1 VAESSSP
8 PPNPQSTS
16 APRVGGP
23 HAETL
28 QANEQRVETDVPTAA
43 LPALGA
49 APLSLVGKTFG
60 DFELLAEIGR
70 GGMGVVFKARQI
82 SLERTVALKM
92 LIGEHLLDAAR
103 LARFVTEARTIAGLD
118 HPNIVH
124 VYQIGQ
130 CEFGHFFAMEYLD
143 GQTLEAV
150 VKAKHPVP
158 LNWAATI
165 MTKVGEAIQHAHS
178 KGVIHRDL
186 KPANIIIDRR
196 RPVVMDFGIA
206 KYLGKTSALTLQGAI
221 MGTPAFMAPEQA
233 GEDLV
238 PVGPHS
244 DIYSLGAILYM
255 MVTGVPPYDGPTPLS
270 TILKVL
276 EPTPPAPLRDLR
288 PDAPAELERII
299 MKCLAKR
306 PADRFPNAGV
316 LVEELCRF
324 RATWKTTRKVPAA
337 SPQLLRVVL
346 KVEATG
352 KNVRLRKPITLV
364 GRAPECTLLVRASD
378 VSKHHCQI
386 IIDTDKVVVEDLQSA
401 NGTYVNGKQV
411 KKAQLHDGDELRIAD
426 HAFGVR
432 IGEEE
437 S

>member
-1 VAESSSP
+1 VAESS
-8 PPNPQSTS
+8 PPNPRNTP
-16 APRVGGP
+16 AARVTGP

-28 QANEQRVETDVPTAA
+28 AASERPVETDVPTAA
-43 LPALGA
+43 LPALSA
-49 APLSLVGKTFG
+49 ALPTLVGKTFG
-60 DFELLAEIGR
+60 DFQLLAEIGR

-92 LIGEHLLDAAR
+92 LLGEHLLDAAR

-130 CEFGHFFAMEYLD
+130 CEFGHFFAMEFLN
-143 GQTLEAV
+143 GRTLEAV
-150 VKAKHPVP
+150 VREKHPVP
-158 LNWAATI
+158 LAWAAGVMI
-165 MTKVGEAIQHAHS
+165 AVGEAIQHAHG

-186 KPANIIIDRR
+186 KPANIMIDGR

-206 KYLGKTSALTLQGAI
+206 KYLGKASSLTLQGAI
-221 MGTPAFMAPEQA
+221 VGTPAFMAPEQA

-244 DIYSLGAILYM
+244 DIYSLGAILYL

-288 PDAPAELERII
+288 PDVPAELERII

-306 PADRFPNAGV
+306 PADRFPSAGA
-316 LVEELCRF
+316 LVDELRRF
-324 RATWKTTRKVPAA
+324 RTVEKTTRKAPAA
-337 SPQLLRVVL
+337 SPSLLHVVL
-346 KVEATG
+346 KVETTG

-386 IIDTDKVVVEDLQSA
+386 LLDTDKVVVEDLQSA

-411 KKAQLHDGDELRIAD
+411 KKARLRDGDELRIAD

-432 IGEEE
+432 IVEGEG
-437 S
+437 

>member
-1 VAESSSP
+1 VAESSP
-8 PPNPQSTS
+8 LPNPRNAS
-16 APRVGGP
+16 APRAGGP
-23 HAETL
+23 HADTL
-28 QANEQRVETDVPTAA
+28 AANEQRVETDVPTAA
-43 LPALGA
+43 LPALVA

-92 LIGEHLLDAAR
+92 LIGEHLLDPAR
-103 LARFVTEARTIAGLD
+103 LARFVSEARTIAGLD
-118 HPNIVH
+118 HPHIVH

-130 CEFGHFFAMEYLD
+130 CEFGHFFAMEFVK
-143 GQTLEAV
+143 GRTLEAV
-150 VKAKHPVP
+150 VREKHPVP
-158 LNWAATI
+158 LAWAASI

-186 KPANIIIDRR
+186 KPANIIIDGR

-206 KYLGKTSALTLQGAI
+206 KYLGKSSSLTQQGTI
-221 MGTPAFMAPEQA
+221 VGTPAFMAPEQA

-255 MVTGVPPYDGPTPLS
+255 IVTGIPPYDGPTPLS

-288 PDAPAELERII
+288 PDVPDELERII

-306 PADRFPNAGV
+306 PADRFPSAGD
-316 LVEELCRF
+316 LVEELRRF
-324 RATWKTTRKVPAA
+324 GAAKTTKRISAP
-337 SPQLLRVVL
+337 SSRLLRVVL
-346 KVEATG
+346 TVEATG
-352 KNVRLRKPITLV
+352 KKVRLHKPITLV

-386 IIDTDKVVVEDLQSA
+386 LIDTDKVVVEDLQSA

-411 KKAQLHDGDELRIAD
+411 KKARLHDGDELRIAD

-432 IGEEE
+432 IEEGEG
-437 S
+437 

>member
-1 VAESSSP
+1 VA
-8 PPNPQSTS
+8 
-16 APRVGGP
+16 GP

-28 QANEQRVETDVPTAA
+28 AASERPVETDVPTAA

-49 APLSLVGKTFG
+49 APPTLVGKTFG
-60 DFELLAEIGR
+60 DFQLLEEIGR

-82 SLERTVALKM
+82 SLERMVALKM

-103 LARFVTEARTIAGLD
+103 LTRFLTEARTIAGLD
-118 HPNIVH
+118 HPNIVN

-130 CEFGHFFAMEYLD
+130 CEFGHFFAMEYVK
-143 GQTLEAV
+143 GKTLEAV
-150 VKAKHPVP
+150 VKEKHPVP
-158 LNWAATI
+158 LAWAAGVMI
-165 MTKVGEAIQHAHS
+165 AVGEAIQHAHE
-178 KGVIHRDL
+178 KGVVHRDL
-186 KPANIIIDRR
+186 KPANIMIDNR

-221 MGTPAFMAPEQA
+221 VGTPAFMAPEQA

-255 MVTGVPPYDGPTPLS
+255 LVTGVPPYDGPTPLS

-276 EPTPPAPLRDLR
+276 EPTPPAPLGELR
-288 PDAPAELERII
+288 PDVPAELERII

-306 PADRFPNAGV
+306 PADRYASAGT
-316 LVEELCRF
+316 LVEDMRRF
-324 RATWKTTRKVPAA
+324 RTVEISSRKVPATTP
-337 SPQLLRVVL
+337 SRLHVVL

-352 KNVRLRKPITLV
+352 KKVRLHKPITLV
-364 GRAPECTLLVRASD
+364 GRAPECAVLIRASD

-386 IIDTDKVVVEDLQSA
+386 LLDVDKVVVEDLQSA
-401 NGTYVNGKQV
+401 NGTFVNGKQV
-411 KKAQLHDGDELRIAD
+411 KKARLRDGDELRIAD

-432 IGEEE
+432 IVEKEG
-437 S
+437 